1 MVAVLPS
8 FVVETS
14 FIDKDGGASPSAII
28 VIVTFCVPSS
38 FAEDPVASIVSISII
53 AVSLPSY
60 VLSSVGVKF
69 TVPVVSPAEITISL
83 ILPLPSV

>member
-1 MVAVLPS
+1 MPY
-8 FVVETS
+8 
-14 FIDKDGGASPSAII
+14 
-28 VIVTFCVPSS
+28 S

-69 TVPVVSPAEITISL
+69 TVPVVSPAEITISS